1 MSVLIE
7 EISICTECEADLE
20 HCHGTAIVH
29 FDGSHDCSEDPECRL
44 EIESHSFSCWEDD
57 SVDEGSR

>member
-1 MSVLIE
+1 MSVAIE
-7 EISICTECEADLE
+7 EISICAACEADLE

-44 EIESHSFSCWEDD
+44 AIESHLFSFWEEE
-57 SVDEGSR
+57 SVDEEIR